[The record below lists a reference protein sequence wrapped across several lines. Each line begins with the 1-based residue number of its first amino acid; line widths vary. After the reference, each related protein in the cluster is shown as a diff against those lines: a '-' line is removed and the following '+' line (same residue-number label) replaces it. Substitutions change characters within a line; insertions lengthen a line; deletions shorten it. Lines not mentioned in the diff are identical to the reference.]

1 MQKEQRM
8 RIYMTGVGGQ
18 GTLTATTL
26 LARVALQQGL
36 TVVAGEVHGMA
47 QRGGVVESV
56 VLLGG
61 WLSSKLGHGEA
72 DILLGFEPL
81 ETVRALP
88 YLAPKGVILS
98 STDPLPP
105 VNVCL
110 GKEHYPDI
118 ENMKTHIQ
126 TVCTDA
132 HFLPCRTL
140 GQEAGSVQSG
150 NTVLLGALCASGLL
164 PLGSPDEAVAA
175 MELGINTFLPAK
187 IAAANVKALHLGV
200 AAFQGK

>member
-1 MQKEQRM
+1 MRNEQRM

-81 ETVRALP
+81 ETLRALP
-88 YLAPKGVILS
+88 YLAPHGKIFS

-110 GKEHYPDI
+110 GKEDYPTLESI
-118 ENMKTHIQ
+118 EESIRKA
-126 TVCTDA
+126 CPEA
-132 HFLPCRTL
+132 LFLPCRTL
-140 GQEAGSVQSG
+140 GQEAGSIQSG

-164 PLGSPDEAVAA
+164 PIGNSPQDAIEA
-175 MELGINTFLPAK
+175 MEKGIRTFLPAK
-187 IAAANVKALHLGV
+187 IQDANLKALQLGV
-200 AAFQGK
+200 AAVK